1 MVDLYCLGVKNTT
14 WRFNQGDADFKEFFN
29 DINTDIPMKE
39 ASYNLVHNIIFAG
52 LEYAEDLGFRPHK
65 DFTDITE
72 YFLEEDNDD
81 IELMDIE
88 CGHDGKPLYI
98 QGPHDTPAQT
108 TAIIR
113 QLTKLKGWDG
123 FHFLLQAGKTVE
135 ERRYDDDDDF
145 DDSEQDETLAD
156 TIGDFFRL
164 SDIDLLDSSD
174 EDLERLHEV
183 TDELYIK
190 LVSDSDYDR
199 YVDLWTPE
207 SAMKISSGEF
217 THEMLGLD
225 RNIPITEE
233 DKKLLRRL
241 NLKNKKVADA
251 IEELESR
258 WGSFAFAVF
267 ARLQFLTP
275 QGSAKYRHNLAD
287 ALRRYPG
294 NATLQMEETAQQLL
308 TNPEACDE
316 ISFEN
321 YFSGRDEITAY
332 EMFRYQAL
340 KLKYYMDH
348 KDFEALEAMYDQIND
363 MPDIDG
369 TLNAAITPLLF
380 VARVALLKE
389 VLVRMHDSIS

>member
-1 MVDLYCLGVKNTT
+1 MVDLHCLGVKNTT
-14 WRFNQGDADFKEFFN
+14 WRFNQDDADFKEFFDN
-29 DINTDIPMKE
+29 INSDIPMKE
-39 ASYNLVHNIIFAG
+39 VSYNLVHNIIFAG
-52 LEYAEDLGFRPHK
+52 LEYAEDLGFKPHK
-65 DFTDITE
+65 DFSDITE

-113 QLTKLKGWDG
+113 QLTKVKGPDG
-123 FHFLLQAGKTVE
+123 FHFLLQAGKAVE
-135 ERRYDDDDDF
+135 KRPYDDDDF
-145 DDSEQDETLAD
+145 DDSEEGETLSD
-156 TIGDFFRL
+156 TIDDFFRL

-174 EDLERLHEV
+174 EELGRLREV
-183 TDELYIK
+183 TDELYIE

-199 YVDLWTPE
+199 YVNLWTLE

-233 DKKLLRRL
+233 DKNLLRRL
-241 NLKNKKVADA
+241 NLKSKKVADA

-258 WGSFAFAVF
+258 WGSFAFAAF

-275 QGSAKYRHNLAD
+275 QGSAEYRHNLAD

-316 ISFEN
+316 IAFEN

-340 KLKYYMDH
+340 KLKYFMDRG
-348 KDFEALEAMYDQIND
+348 DIEALETMYHQIDDLLEKGSSYNQ
-363 MPDIDG
+363 
-369 TLNAAITPLLF
+369 AINSLLML
-380 VARVALLKE
+380 ARIALLKKE
-389 VLVRMHDSIS
+389 LMRTYDSNS